1 MVKHELNEN
10 RTQDNASDSQ
20 RPFLRHE
27 SDAESIGKRIDMLRG
42 RHESVSA
49 FSRRVGIPEANIRT
63 YLRGMNPQVDKLVR
77 IATACGVTVDWL
89 ATGRGER
96 SAAARQPVENKETAP
111 RAAAA
116 GGDVLNV
123 DRLSAAI
130 AAIEEGLGGKPLPPA
145 QKAAAIL
152 HAYTLLSAPGS
163 TPAAVIHL
171 LKMTA

>member
-1 MVKHELNEN
+1 MTKQDIAEN
-10 RTQDNASDSQ
+10 RKRTATSDSYLPIRQ
-20 RPFLRHE
+20 RESEVEGIGNRIQELRRNG
-27 SDAESIGKRIDMLRG
+27 ESIAGF
-42 RHESVSA
+42 A
-49 FSRRVGIPEANIRT
+49 RRVGVPEANIHT

-77 IATACGVTVDWL
+77 IARACGVTVDWL

-96 SAAARQPVENKETAP
+96 SAVSVQPVENKETAP

-116 GGDVLNV
+116 GGDVLDV

-171 LKMTA
+171 LKMTV

>member
-1 MVKHELNEN
+1 MDHL
-10 RTQDNASDSQ
+10 A
-20 RPFLRHE
+20 
-27 SDAESIGKRIDMLRG
+27 
-42 RHESVSA
+42 
-49 FSRRVGIPEANIRT
+49 
-63 YLRGMNPQVDKLVR
+63 R
-77 IATACGVTVDWL
+77 IAVAANVSMDWL
-89 ATGRGER
+89 ATGKER
-96 SAAARQPVENKETAP
+96 RAHAQPVENKETAP

-116 GGDVLNV
+116 GGDVLDV

-171 LKMTA
+171 LKMTV

>member
-1 MVKHELNEN
+1 M
-10 RTQDNASDSQ
+10 
-20 RPFLRHE
+20 
-27 SDAESIGKRIDMLRG
+27 
-42 RHESVSA
+42 
-49 FSRRVGIPEANIRT
+49 
-63 YLRGMNPQVDKLVR
+63 
-77 IATACGVTVDWL
+77 DWL
-89 ATGRGER
+89 ATGKER
-96 SAAARQPVENKETAP
+96 RAHAQPVENKETAP

-116 GGDVLNV
+116 GGDVLDV

-171 LKMTA
+171 LKMTV